1 MNEARKS
8 NQSHQGTQR
17 GDSLSPESLQEWG
30 ELLSSAPR
38 LALEETEASL
48 LVHGDHRA
56 APSQDQLEELRLQKR
71 REVQSRCAKR
81 YVLGL
86 RASTGYRI
94 LKVFEPRSPGN
105 HLAGLLGRST
115 SKTEHQNQLRCEALG
130 LAACKTLGYI
140 ELRRGP
146 LLLRA
151 GQVQEPVDISRH
163 PLLEDFFAQQ
173 WEKFSLGAVPPLAR
187 ALAAMHNKGFIQYD
201 LKPFPAY
208 AQRGASPTNAP
219 AAYKLLW
226 IDLAGAGFR
235 LTERQRVINLY
246 QVLRYVLVHND
257 EAHEPF
263 IRSYCEYAQWHAP
276 TPENA
281 LHKVT
286 RFLNYK
292 LRTHP
297 CP

>member
-1 MNEARKS
+1 MIDVRKS
-8 NQSHQGTQR
+8 NQSHRATLR
-17 GDSLSPESLQEWG
+17 GDLLPPESLQEWG
-30 ELLSSAPR
+30 EILSSAPH
-38 LALEETEASL
+38 LALDGEQAAL

-56 APSQDQLEELRLQKR
+56 APCKDKLEELRLQKR
-71 REVQSRCAKR
+71 REVQSRRSKR
-81 YVLGL
+81 YVLGVQ
-86 RASTGYRI
+86 ASTGHRV
-94 LKVFEPRSPGN
+94 LKVFEPRSAGN

-130 LAACKTLGYI
+130 LAATRTLGYL

-151 GQVQEPVDISRH
+151 GQVQEPVDTSNH
-163 PLLEDFFAQQ
+163 PLLEDFFAHQ
-173 WEKFSLGAVPPLAR
+173 WEQFSLGAVPPLAR
-187 ALAAMHNKGFIQYD
+187 AIAHMHNKGFFHND
-201 LKPFPAY
+201 LKAFHAY
-208 AQRGASPTNAP
+208 VRRAPSPTDAP
-219 AAYKLLW
+219 AAYDLLW

-246 QVLRYVLVHND
+246 QVLRYVLCHSD

-263 IRSYCEYAQWHAP
+263 IRAYCDHAKWDIP